1 MNLRNLVL
9 TTCMFCSLTIFAS
22 NSNNPSTDYPPTDK
36 TETSVFSKLFMSDYD
51 NSMLFID
58 FQVVNI
64 KFTKLTIFQNDD
76 IVIEE
81 DISDL
86 STSTIYEV
94 NFDQL
99 NKSHTY
105 VLKLETVDG
114 FTINKEFVIN

>member
-1 MNLRNLVL
+1 
-9 TTCMFCSLTIFAS
+9 
-22 NSNNPSTDYPPTDK
+22 
-36 TETSVFSKLFMSDYD
+36 MSDYE

-58 FQVVNI
+58 FEVVNI
-64 KFTKLTIFQNDD
+64 KFIKLTIFQNDAL
-76 IVIEE
+76 VVEE

-86 STSTIYEV
+86 LSSTIYEV

-105 VLKLETVDG
+105 VLKLETADG

>member
-9 TTCMFCSLTIFAS
+9 TACMFCSLSIFAS
-22 NSNNPSTDYPPTDK
+22 NPVNPPTEEA
-36 TETSVFSKLFMSDYD
+36 ETSVLSKLFISDYD

-58 FQVVNI
+58 FEIVDI
-64 KFTKLTIFQNDD
+64 KFIKLSIFQNDAL
-76 IVIEE
+76 VMEE

-86 STSTIYEV
+86 APSTIYEV

-105 VLKLETVDG
+105 VLKLKTVDG

>member
-1 MNLRNLVL
+1 MNLRTLVVM
-9 TTCMFCSLTIFAS
+9 TCMFCSLSIFAS
-22 NSNNPSTDYPPTDK
+22 NPTNPPTGK
-36 TETSVFSKLFMSDYD
+36 SETSVLSKLFISDYN

-58 FQVVNI
+58 FEVVNI
-64 KFTKLTIFQNDD
+64 KFTKLSIFQNDAL
-76 IVIEE
+76 VMEE

-86 STSTIYEV
+86 LSSTIYEV

-114 FTINKEFVIN
+114 FSINKEFVIN

>member
-1 MNLRNLVL
+1 MNLRNLTFLV
-9 TTCMFCSLTIFAS
+9 CMFCSLTIFAS
-22 NSNNPSTDYPPTDK
+22 NPNNPPTDK
-36 TETSVFSKLFMSDYD
+36 AETSVLSKLFMSDYD

-86 STSTIYEV
+86 SPSTIYEV

-105 VLKLETVDG
+105 ILKLETVDG
-114 FTINKEFVIN
+114 FTIHKEFVIN

>member
-1 MNLRNLVL
+1 
-9 TTCMFCSLTIFAS
+9 
-22 NSNNPSTDYPPTDK
+22 
-36 TETSVFSKLFMSDYD
+36 
-51 NSMLFID
+51 MLFID

-86 STSTIYEV
+86 SPSTIYEV
-94 NFDQL
+94 SFDQL

-105 VLKLETVDG
+105 VLKLETADG

>member
-1 MNLRNLVL
+1 MNLRTLVVM
-9 TTCMFCSLTIFAS
+9 TCMFCSLTIFAG
-22 NSNNPSTDYPPTDK
+22 NPTNPPTGK
-36 TETSVFSKLFMSDYD
+36 AETSVFSKLFMSDYE

-58 FQVVNI
+58 FEVVNI
-64 KFTKLTIFQNDD
+64 KFIKLTIFQNDAL
-76 IVIEE
+76 VVEE

-86 STSTIYEV
+86 LSSTIYEV

-105 VLKLETVDG
+105 VLKLETADG

>member
-1 MNLRNLVL
+1 MNLRNLIL
-9 TTCMFCSLTIFAS
+9 TACMFCSLTIFAS
-22 NSNNPSTDYPPTDK
+22 NSNNPTTDNPPTEK
-36 TETSVFSKLFMSDYD
+36 AETSVFSKLFMSDYD

-86 STSTIYEV
+86 SPSTIYEV
-94 NFDQL
+94 SFDQL

-105 VLKLETVDG
+105 VLKLETADG

>member
-1 MNLRNLVL
+1 MNLRTLVVM
-9 TTCMFCSLTIFAS
+9 TCMLCSLSTFAS
-22 NSNNPSTDYPPTDK
+22 NPTNPPTEK
-36 TETSVFSKLFMSDYD
+36 SETSVLSKLFISDYN

-58 FQVVNI
+58 FEVVNI
-64 KFTKLTIFQNDD
+64 KFTKLSIYQNDEL
-76 IVIEE
+76 VMEE

-86 STSTIYEV
+86 LSSTIYEV